1 MAASFGENLLKEIHE
16 EGLDEIFCGLRS
28 LLGPSPR
35 LGADALDNLVGVFT
49 PVGPVPVVER
59 TLPVSQDEQEDVQA
73 EVLSKKRYD
82 PVVEISSVSSAAG
95 KSQLL
100 YYLTAM
106 AVLPSTFNGIRL
118 DGCTAA
124 VVYIDTDGRFDAERL
139 RSIARGIVEQKTRQP
154 DYATNPPNHTGMETM
169 LATALQ
175 HVHVFRPQSS
185 CSLLATLRTLDTYL
199 LDLPRHHSAPRPLH
213 AIFLDSASAFFW
225 PDRLRDEIAR
235 IEDIGRPYAEIE
247 RERRLQLS
255 FHIADLYAALVAEL
269 RRLQRRFGCT
279 VVYTTTVHTTGR
291 PSASIP
297 ASGPFDLYNPVEE
310 RSRSRVHAPSL
321 RPLLPGWGA
330 FPTLRLVVG
339 REAVRAFPSGTTVH
353 GARRVADARQDAV
366 RRGQFRARVNA
377 WGEEEW
383 PQRLVEQIQQK
394 GGFPFTITE
403 GVVMI

>member
-16 EGLDEIFCGLRS
+16 ERLDEFFCDLRT

-35 LGADALDNLVGVFT
+35 LGADALDDLVEVFM
-49 PVGPVPVVER
+49 PVCSVPAGER
-59 TLPVSQDEQEDVQA
+59 TLPVGQDEQREVQP
-73 EVLSKKRYD
+73 ETLFKKRHD
-82 PVVEISSVSSAAG
+82 PVVEITSTSSAAG
-95 KSQLL
+95 KSQIL

-106 AVLPSTFNGIRL
+106 AVLPSMFNGARL
-118 DGCTAA
+118 DGHTAA

-139 RSIARGIVEQKTRQP
+139 QSVARGIVEHKVRQP
-154 DYATNPPNHTGMETM
+154 EPSTNSDNTGMASM

-185 CSLLATLRTLDTYL
+185 CSLLATLQTLDAYL
-199 LDLPRHHSAPRPLH
+199 LDLSRHYSSARPVH

-225 PDRLRDEIAR
+225 PDRLRDEVAR
-235 IEDIGRPYAEIE
+235 IEDIGRPYAELE
-247 RERRLQLS
+247 RERRMQLS
-255 FHIADLYAALVAEL
+255 FHISDLYAALVAEL

-279 VVYTTTVHTTGR
+279 VVYTATAHTTGR
-291 PSASIP
+291 PPLSNP
-297 ASGPFDLYNPVEE
+297 ASGPFDLYNPGED
-310 RSRSRVHAPSL
+310 RSRSRVRAPSL

-339 REAVRAFPSGTTVH
+339 REAVRAFPPGTTA
-353 GARRVADARQDAV
+353 GEAQRVADARQDAV
-366 RRGQFRARVNA
+366 RRGQFWARVNA

-383 PQRLVEQIQQK
+383 PQRVVEQIQQK

-403 GVVMI
+403 GVVTI